1 VSYGVPH
8 SEVLALSRRSF
19 RQQLVCI
26 RTVSL
31 RTGDVIDIFASLF
44 REGDRLQPM
53 EMPRAIVRHAIDP
66 IRYRGVTMSSD
77 VRHPEFIVHTLGKM
91 IRRVIDRDL
100 TAPSTEVTMVW
111 GNRGT
116 TQKRVGATVASI
128 PFKEDNRVEPHFKA
142 AAYRP

>member
-1 VSYGVPH
+1 
-8 SEVLALSRRSF
+8 
-19 RQQLVCI
+19 
-26 RTVSL
+26 
-31 RTGDVIDIFASLF
+31 
-44 REGDRLQPM
+44 
-53 EMPRAIVRHAIDP
+53 
-66 IRYRGVTMSSD
+66 
-77 VRHPEFIVHTLGKM
+77 M

>member
-1 VSYGVPH
+1 
-8 SEVLALSRRSF
+8 
-19 RQQLVCI
+19 
-26 RTVSL
+26 
-31 RTGDVIDIFASLF
+31 
-44 REGDRLQPM
+44 M

-77 VRHPEFIVHTLGKM
+77 VRHPEFIVHTLEKC
-91 IRRVIDRDL
+91 RRVIDHDL

-111 GNRGT
+111 GYRGT